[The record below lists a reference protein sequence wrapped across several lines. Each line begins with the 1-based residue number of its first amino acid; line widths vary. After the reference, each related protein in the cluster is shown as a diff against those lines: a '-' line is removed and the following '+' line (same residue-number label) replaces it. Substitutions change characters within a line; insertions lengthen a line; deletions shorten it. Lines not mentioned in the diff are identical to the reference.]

1 MDRRRVQAVL
11 STWFAQWGLPAQ
23 LRVDNGAPWGGRN
36 DLPPDLALWLLG
48 LGITIVWNGP
58 AIAKAMRSSSGARG
72 LSARGRTSHL
82 PPPGR
87 AASALG
93 LLHQGAAGN
102 AIRCGTATA
111 GWRPFR
117 PWRRVAPRIIP
128 AEDGQQ
134 WDERRVW
141 TWLGQ
146 RVWTRRVDKVG
157 RLSLANH
164 PLGVGKAWAGQE
176 VTVRLIVADDA
187 PAWVIRDR
195 QGTLLRQHPAPALSR
210 ERILALDVSRRR
222 PTRPRPVKPR
232 VHHEGEPYPW

>member
-1 MDRRRVQAVL
+1 MQAVL

-23 LRVDNGAPWGGRN
+23 LRVDNGAPWGGWN

-48 LGITIVWNGP
+48 LGITIVWNRPRHSQGNAVVERAHGVCQRWVEP
-58 AIAKAMRSSSGARG
+58 ATCHHLAELQARLDYFTRVQRERYPVRDG
-72 LSARGRTSHL
+72 HSRL
-82 PPPGR
+82 
-87 AASALG
+87 AAFPAL
-93 LLHQGAAGN
+93 AAG
-102 AIRCGTATA
+102 G
-111 GWRPFR
+111 
-117 PWRRVAPRIIP
+117 APYDP
-128 AEDGQQ
+128 AQDGQQ

-232 VHHEGEPYPW
+232 VHHEG